1 MKKIIDDKLYGT
13 EHEYVGTYIYFCK
26 VSGHNP
32 RQ

>member
-1 MKKIIDDKLYGT
+1 MKMIIDDKLYGT

-26 VSGHNP
+26 VSGPNR